1 MAESLYDKLITFN
14 VYKQEPTVK
23 DMTSLFNGRVGDQG
37 VRLAVRW
44 VQGVPGALQEIDVIE
59 RKMYGSVHLMVGNGV
74 PDGQGDIN
82 MDVDASGIDIDSD
95 PANNLPH
102 GITVFKLPQEAFPKD
117 GFAKGYFALKD
128 NLGNVWSSIDVWFKV
143 KGGTPYLAAKVKYFS
158 DEWNTFIAMAKKQ
171 NEDFANEMRN
181 NYDQHVLSAQNA
193 LEDATKNLSTLAGTA
208 GNINAQITAQD
219 IITRPEYD
227 KLANQ
232 ITDTLS
238 KMNLKPEYYAD
249 LNAVQVKYPNG
260 SDNFIVTS
268 DGYLALYQNGQWTK
282 GPLFQAAGLSDN
294 VQSKLNTMVPRNLIV
309 NSAWSTNDISNW
321 YAFGKAT
328 VTVNG
333 DRGFNVLHME
343 DSGNTDDQW
352 STITSEKVAVKP
364 GESIS
369 AAVTALWQPADK
381 NVDGAAMVI
390 NFYANEDG
398 SGDRIAYQ
406 TVGFSPSAKFVLAK
420 LENRIVPDNAKSAR
434 LVVQLKRNGSLDFY
448 RPIFVADKLVKGY
461 VPESVDT
468 VHPTGRNLIADPTF
482 NHESAFW
489 NTDPTAGVSFG
500 DYYKGYRAMTF
511 ETHGNPGEVWKAFFS
526 EPVAVTPG
534 EKISWRALLK
544 WIADDT
550 ATDNAVI
557 TINFFDTSDASN
569 RIDFKQYD
577 LAGIAGDWREYGED
591 GILVPDSAVT
601 ANIMLQI
608 KKNGLIGICMPL
620 MIVGAKAGQY
630 LLDNNFN
637 DYENFISDT
646 EFNEPAQWIHQSNQI
661 TSVEHGYQGHNAQKM
676 EVHGSTSDVWY
687 SDESRRFKVEGGSLI
702 DAYLTINFQPD
713 QEFTDNVL
721 FVINE
726 YTSQDPNDGRINWY
740 QKVIQGTNEAFATF
754 GQSGYKLQP
763 QTQYVS
769 IQIELQRNGKLEYA
783 QPVLR
788 YHKEP
793 QQTSDNLVALNN
805 VKYVDVDNATNLGLT
820 YFPNYYHGHDAIR
833 FTQSVGDNTA
843 SSSATFN
850 RVPLNDSR
858 VASSLTYMKWLPS
871 TENAFGLI
879 VMDFLD
885 ENYQRV
891 SYESTHNKMNG
902 VMEAIKIANA
912 SAPANAKYVD
922 LHIELTG
929 SGQLWVLQPKLVLSK
944 QVAPLLDERVN
955 QYDTKTDL
963 PIVNLVG
970 NTDGMSKDKYKL
982 MKFDY
987 WNGNQHIEGYADTK
1001 WQGDSSLNFDK
1012 KNYRIKLYKD
1022 ADKKDKLKIK
1032 PQATWQAESKFNLK
1046 ANFADATMARNVVN
1060 SRIAA
1065 DVTATRH
1072 GLPNEIIKAPNFATV
1087 DGFPVHVYVNYF
1099 DCGIYTFNLT
1109 KDIFGNAEAGVTGDV
1124 YCPATLFNADSAKYD
1139 TTDFEWLT
1147 DNPTEAD
1154 KASFNNLLKF
1164 VHTSTDDD
1172 FKAHLDEYMS
1182 VSSAID
1188 YLILNNV
1195 IGNTDC
1201 WGKNAEYV
1209 TYDGK
1214 KWYCLFYDLDI
1225 SYGSTWNGASTD
1237 VGCIDPQR
1245 GIFYSAAEGPN
1256 LLFKRVNE
1264 LFTDQVKARYQE
1276 LRQWLTPN
1284 YVINKYRDFM
1294 DYIGETNY
1302 KLDQDMWNTTSKDRY
1317 TFAQLQEYVYK
1328 RFQILDSIWGK

>member
-1 MAESLYDKLITFN
+1 MQTQVVTLDVLKPIGTTVDLSDSFN
-14 VYKQEPTVK
+14 A
-23 DMTSLFNGRVGDQG
+23 RVGDKMTPFQLFITEDG
-37 VRLAVRW
+37 VAKDLKGMHPELEA
-44 VQGVPGALQEIDVIE
+44 E
-59 RKMYGSVHLMVGNGV
+59 VGNGALRNGV
-74 PDGQGDIN
+74 AVMAAGAKG
-82 MDVDASGIDIDSD
+82 VHWVGST
-95 PANNLPH
+95 NNVTGYNQL
-102 GITVFKLPQEAFPKD
+102 TLAFPAEVFPQS
-117 GFAKGYFALKD
+117 GFCYGHLILANDAGVRETSVD
-128 NLGNVWSSIDVWFKV
+128 IWFQV
-143 KGGTPYLAAKVKYFS
+143 LDGTPLMGLVADHYDSELQLELAKAKNANDQFS
-158 DEWNTFIAMAKKQ
+158 Q
-171 NEDFANEMRN
+171 EMRDTYN
-181 NYDQHVLSAQNA
+181 QQVTDAQNA
-193 LEDATKNLSTLAGTA
+193 LTRATANLSSLAGTA
-208 GNINAQITAQD
+208 GNIEAQITAQD

-227 KLANQ
+227 KLVNQ

-238 KMNLKPEYYAD
+238 KMDLEPEYYAD
-249 LNAVQVKYPNG
+249 LNAVKAKYPNG

-321 YAFGKAT
+321 YAFGKAN
-328 VTVNG
+328 VSVNG

-364 GESIS
+364 GESLS

-448 RPIFVADKLVKGY
+448 RPILVADKLVKGY
-461 VPESVDT
+461 VPESIDT
-468 VHPTGRNLIADPTF
+468 VHSTGRNLITDPTF

-489 NTDPTAGVSFG
+489 NTDPTAETSFG
-500 DYYKGYRAMTF
+500 DYYKGYRAMNF
-511 ETHGNPGEVWKAFFS
+511 ETHNNQGEVWKAFYS

-577 LAGIAGDWREYGED
+577 LAGIAGDWHEYGED
-591 GILVPDSAVT
+591 GIQVPDSAVT

-630 LLDNNFN
+630 LLDNNFT

-646 EFNEPAQWIHQSNQI
+646 EFNEPAQWIHQANQI

-713 QEFTDNVL
+713 QEFIDNAL

-740 QKVIQGTNEAFATF
+740 QKVIQGTNKAFATF

-805 VKYVDVDNATNLGLT
+805 VKFVDVDNATNLGLT

-833 FTQSVGDNTA
+833 FTQSVGDNTT

-871 TENAFGLI
+871 TENVFGLI

-885 ENYQRV
+885 ENYQRI
-891 SYESTHNKMNG
+891 SYEATHNKFNG
-902 VMEAIKIANA
+902 KMELMKITNA
-912 SAPANAKYVD
+912 KAPANAKYVD

-929 SGQLWVLQPKLVLSK
+929 PGQLWVLQPKLSLSE
-944 QVAPLLDERVN
+944 QVAPSLDERIN

-970 NTDGMSKDKYKL
+970 NTDDMSKDKSKL
-982 MKFDY
+982 LKFDY

-1032 PQATWQAESKFNLK
+1032 PQAIWQADSKFNLK
-1046 ANFADATMARNVVN
+1046 ANFADATMARNIIN
-1060 SRIAA
+1060 SRLAA

-1072 GLPNEIIKAPNFATV
+1072 GLPDEIIKAPNFATV

-1099 DCGIYTFNLT
+1099 DRGIYTFNLT

-1124 YCPATLFNADSAKYD
+1124 YVPATLFNADSAKYD
-1139 TTDFEWLT
+1139 GTDFEFLT

-1154 KASFNNLLKF
+1154 KESFNNVLKF
-1164 VHTSTDDD
+1164 VHTSSDED
-1172 FKAHLDEYMS
+1172 FKAHIDEY
-1182 VSSAID
+1182 VSLGSAID
-1188 YLILNNV
+1188 YLVLNNI

-1237 VGCIDPQR
+1237 ANVINKEAGV
-1245 GIFYSAAEGPN
+1245 FYSAAEGPN

-1264 LFTDQVKARYQE
+1264 LFSDRVKARYQE
-1276 LRQWLTPN
+1276 LRQWLTPV
-1284 YVINKYRDFM
+1284 YVINKYRHFM
-1294 DYIGETNY
+1294 DSIGETNY
-1302 KLDQDMWNTTSKDRY
+1302 KLDQDMWNTISKDRY
-1317 TFAQLQEYVYK
+1317 TFAQLQEYIYK

>member
-1 MAESLYDKLITFN
+1 MQTQVVTLDVLKPIGTIVDLSDSFN
-14 VYKQEPTVK
+14 A
-23 DMTSLFNGRVGDQG
+23 RVGD
-37 VRLAVRW
+37 
-44 VQGVPGALQEIDVIE
+44 
-59 RKMYGSVHLMVGNGV
+59 KMTPFQLFITEGGMAKDLKGMHPELEAEVGNGALRNGV
-74 PDGQGDIN
+74 AVMAAGAKG
-82 MDVDASGIDIDSD
+82 VHWVGST
-95 PANNLPH
+95 NNVTGYNQL
-102 GITVFKLPQEAFPKD
+102 TLAFPAEVFPQS
-117 GFAKGYFALKD
+117 GFCYGHLILANDAGVRETSVD
-128 NLGNVWSSIDVWFKV
+128 IWFQV
-143 KGGTPYLAAKVKYFS
+143 LDGTPLMGLVADHYDSELQLELAKAKNANDQFS
-158 DEWNTFIAMAKKQ
+158 Q
-171 NEDFANEMRN
+171 EMRDTYN
-181 NYDQHVLSAQNA
+181 QQATDAQNA
-193 LEDATKNLSTLAGTA
+193 LIRATANLSSLAGTA
-208 GNINAQITAQD
+208 GNIEAQITAQD

-238 KMNLKPEYYAD
+238 KFDLKPEYYAD
-249 LNAVQVKYPNG
+249 LNAVKAKYPNG
-260 SDNFIVTS
+260 SDNFVVTS

-294 VQSKLNTMVPRNLIV
+294 VQSKLTTMVPRNLIV

-321 YAFGKAT
+321 YAFGKAN
-328 VTVNG
+328 VSVNG

-364 GESIS
+364 GESLS
-369 AAVTALWQPADK
+369 AAVTALWKPADK
-381 NVDGAAMVI
+381 NVDGAVMVI

-448 RPIFVADKLVKGY
+448 RPILVADKLVKGY
-461 VPESVDT
+461 VPESIDT
-468 VHPTGRNLIADPTF
+468 VHSTGRNLITDPTF

-489 NTDPTAGVSFG
+489 NTDPTAETSFG
-500 DYYKGYRAMTF
+500 DYYKGYRAMSF
-511 ETHGNPGEVWKAFFS
+511 ETHGNQGEVWKAFYS

-591 GILVPDSAVT
+591 GIQVPDGAVT

-630 LLDNNFN
+630 LLDNNFT

-646 EFNEPAQWIHQSNQI
+646 EFNEPAQWIHQANQI

-713 QEFTDNVL
+713 QEFIDNAL

-740 QKVIQGTNEAFATF
+740 QKVIQGTNKAFATF

-805 VKYVDVDNATNLGLT
+805 VKFVDVDNATNLGLT

-833 FTQSVGDNTA
+833 FTQSVGDNTT

-871 TENAFGLI
+871 TENVFGLI

-885 ENYQRV
+885 ENYQRI
-891 SYESTHNKMNG
+891 SYEATHNKFNG
-902 VMEAIKIANA
+902 KMELMKITNA
-912 SAPANAKYVD
+912 KAPANAKYVD

-929 SGQLWVLQPKLVLSK
+929 PGQLWVLQPKLSLSE
-944 QVAPLLDERVN
+944 QVAPSLDERIN

-970 NTDGMSKDKYKL
+970 NTDDISKDKYKL
-982 MKFDY
+982 LKFDY

-1032 PQATWQAESKFNLK
+1032 PQATWQADSKFNLK
-1046 ANFADATMARNVVN
+1046 ANFADATMARNIIN
-1060 SRIAA
+1060 SRLAA
-1065 DVTATRH
+1065 DVTATRN
-1072 GLPNEIIKAPNFATV
+1072 GLPDEIIKAPNFATV

-1124 YCPATLFNADSAKYD
+1124 YVPATLFNADSAKYD
-1139 TTDFEWLT
+1139 TTDFEFLT

-1154 KASFNNLLKF
+1154 KDSFNNLLKF
-1164 VHTSTDDD
+1164 VHTSSDED
-1172 FKAHLDEYMS
+1172 FKAHLDDYISLSS
-1182 VSSAID
+1182 VID
-1188 YLILNNV
+1188 YLVFNNI

-1237 VGCIDPQR
+1237 TNVINKEA

-1264 LFTDQVKARYQE
+1264 LFTDRVKARYQE
-1276 LRQWLTPN
+1276 LRQWLTPV
-1284 YVINKYRDFM
+1284 YVINKYRHFM
-1294 DYIGETNY
+1294 DSIGETNY
-1302 KLDQDMWNTTSKDRY
+1302 KLDQDMWNTISKDRY
-1317 TFAQLQEYVYK
+1317 TFAQLQEYIYK
-1328 RFQILDSIWGK
+1328 RFQILDDIWGK

>member
-1 MAESLYDKLITFN
+1 MAGTVYDKLITFN
-14 VYKQEPTVK
+14 VYKQEPIVK

-44 VQGVPGALQEIDVIE
+44 VQGEPGALQEVDVIE
-59 RKMYGSVHLMVGNGV
+59 RKMLGSVHLMVGNGI

-82 MDVDASGIDIDSD
+82 MDVDAKGIDIDSD

-102 GITVFKLPQEAFPKD
+102 GITVFKLPQEAFPQK

-128 NLGNVWSSIDVWFKV
+128 ELGNVWSSIDVWFKV
-143 KGGTPYLAAKVKYFS
+143 KGGVPYLGAKVKYFS

-282 GPLFQAAGLSDN
+282 GPLFQAAGLSEK
-294 VQSKLNTMVPRNLIV
+294 VQGKLNTFTSRNMVV
-309 NSAWSTNDISNW
+309 NSDWSEGMNNW
-321 YAFGKAT
+321 YSFGNGT

-333 DRGFNVLHME
+333 NSLTVSAKGL
-343 DSGNTDDQW
+343 TDDGW
-352 STITSEKVAVKP
+352 ATAMSEAIKVSPGQLISEAVNAIWKP
-364 GESIS
+364 
-369 AAVTALWQPADK
+369 VDK
-381 NVDGAAMVI
+381 NVDGATLTV
-390 NFYANEDG
+390 NYYATADG
-398 SGDRIAYQ
+398 SGDRLAYASTNLSVSQ
-406 TVGFSPSAKFVLAK
+406 NYILAS
-420 LENRIVPDNAKSAR
+420 LENKTVPDNVQSAR
-434 LVVQLKRNGSLDFY
+434 LVVQLKRNGDLTITK
-448 RPIFVADKLVKGY
+448 PIFVYGPLVNGY
-461 VPESVDT
+461 DPEDIDT
-468 VHPTGRNLIADPTF
+468 WRRDGRNLIMDSNFKHAD
-482 NHESAFW
+482 AFW
-489 NTDPTAGVSFG
+489 NTDKTAQISFG
-500 DYYKGYRAMTF
+500 DYYEGHRAMTI
-511 ETHGNPGEVWKAFFS
+511 ETHNNTGASWKSFFSNNFIVLPGEHLSWKS
-526 EPVAVTPG
+526 
-534 EKISWRALLK
+534 LLK
-544 WIADDT
+544 WIPDD
-550 ATDNAVI
+550 ATTDHFVL
-557 TINFFDTSDASN
+557 TLNFFDTMDSSN
-569 RIDFKQYD
+569 RIDYKQYT
-577 LAGIAGDWREYGED
+577 LSGTQGYWHQFGED
-591 GILVPDSAVT
+591 EIIVPDTAMT
-601 ANIMLQI
+601 ANLMVQI
-608 KKNGLIGICMPL
+608 YKNGFISICMPL
-620 MIVGAKAGQY
+620 VVVGNQAGQY
-630 LLDNNFN
+630 AIDN
-637 DYENFISDT
+637 DLKHVENFVTDT
-646 EFNEPAQWIHQSNQI
+646 EFTDDSQWTHEPSQI
-661 TSVEHGYQGHNAQKM
+661 NLVKHSYQGHNVRKM
-676 EVHGSTSDVWY
+676 EVHGSTTDVWY
-687 SDESRRFKVEGGSLI
+687 SDETRRFKVDGGSSI
-702 DAYLTINFQPD
+702 DAYMDINFKPD
-713 QEFTDNVL
+713 EEFTDPAML
-721 FVINE
+721 VINE
-726 YTSQDPNDGRINWY
+726 YLSQDPNDGRINY
-740 QKVIQGTNEAFATF
+740 YSKVIQGTNDAFATF
-754 GQSGYKLQP
+754 GQNGYKLQP

-769 IQIELQRNGKLEYA
+769 IQVELQRNGKLEYA
-783 QPVLR
+783 QPVIR

-805 VKYVDVDNATNLGLT
+805 VRFVDVDNATNLGLT

-833 FTQSVGDNTA
+833 FTQSVGDNTS

-850 RVPLNDSR
+850 RIPLNESK
-858 VASSLTYMKWLPS
+858 VASSLIYMQWLPS
-871 TENAFGLI
+871 ADNVYGLV

-885 ENYQRV
+885 DNYQRV
-891 SYESTHNKMNG
+891 GYEQSHNKLNG
-902 VMEAIKIANA
+902 VMEAIRLGNV

-929 SGQLWVLQPKLVLSK
+929 PGQLWVLQPKLVLAE
-944 QVAPLLDERVN
+944 QIAPTLDERVQ

-963 PIVNLVG
+963 PIVSLVG
-970 NTDGMSKDKYKL
+970 NIDGMSKDQSKL

-987 WNGNQHIEGYADTK
+987 WNGTQHIEGYSDTK
-1001 WQGDSSLNFDK
+1001 WQGDSSLNLPK
-1012 KNYRIKLYKD
+1012 KNYRIKLFKD
-1022 ADKKDKLKIK
+1022 SDKKDKLKIK

-1072 GLPNEIIKAPNFATV
+1072 GLPDEIIKAPNFAAV

-1109 KDIFGNAEAGVTGDV
+1109 KDIFGNAAAGVTGDTYV
-1124 YCPATLFNADSAKYD
+1124 PATLFNADSAKYD
-1139 TTDFEWLT
+1139 GSDFEFLT
-1147 DNPTEAD
+1147 DDPTDAD
-1154 KASFNNLLKF
+1154 KESFNNVLKF
-1164 VHTSTDDD
+1164 VHTASDDD
-1172 FKAHLDEYMS
+1172 FKAHLDEYVS

-1188 YLILNNV
+1188 YLILNNI

-1209 TYDGK
+1209 TYDSK

-1225 SYGSTWNGASTD
+1225 SYGSTWNGDSTD
-1237 VGCIDPQR
+1237 TNVINKNA

-1264 LFTDQVKARYQE
+1264 LFSERVKARYQE

-1284 YVINKYRDFM
+1284 YVLTKYRTFM
-1294 DYIGETNY
+1294 DSIGETNY